1 MLEALTVTEISR
13 RDLRADTSL
22 VPAFQGLLSEASD
35 RPERLQQQ
43 RFYLPL
49 GAVLV
54 AAFHNLPDPKK
65 ITSEAL
71 VGAALLNFDFDPH
84 RYPQVCLLNGLA
96 VRPDLQRQKTGIAES
111 LLDASLIV
119 AAEKG
124 KSTLWATTPKRKPWL
139 QEYYIQQ
146 HGFRRARFL
155 TRLTI
160 SNRLLEKDVPLLD
173 TIAGKS
179 NDTPC
184 IS

>member
-54 AAFHNLPDPKK
+54 AAFHNLPDPNK

-96 VRPDLQRQKTGIAES
+96 VRPDLQRQKTGKPKAFWTHHLS
-111 LLDASLIV
+111 LP
-119 AAEKG
+119 
-124 KSTLWATTPKRKPWL
+124 PKRANPPSGPQL
-139 QEYYIQQ
+139 RSANR
-146 HGFRRARFL
+146 GFRNTTSSSTGF
-155 TRLTI
+155 
-160 SNRLLEKDVPLLD
+160 DVH
-173 TIAGKS
+173 AF
-179 NDTPC
+179 
-184 IS
+184 